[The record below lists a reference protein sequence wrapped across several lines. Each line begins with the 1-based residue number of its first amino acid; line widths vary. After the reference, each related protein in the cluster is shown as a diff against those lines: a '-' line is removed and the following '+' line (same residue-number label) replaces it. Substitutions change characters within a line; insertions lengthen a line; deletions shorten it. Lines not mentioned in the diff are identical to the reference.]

1 MFDKSSQSP
10 TQLSSPSTI
19 AMTPQNEVYN
29 SIQAINEAVKSSS
42 GWVSPLRN
50 EMTKVIIG
58 QEQLVERLLVGLLT
72 GGHILLE
79 GLPGLAKTLAVK
91 TLARAVQTDFRRLQF
106 TPDMLP
112 ADITG
117 VSVFEVADSSF
128 RFHRGPVF
136 SSVVLAD
143 EINRASPKAQS
154 ALLEAMEERQVSVD
168 GNTYKLPDPF
178 FVIATQNPLEHSGTF
193 PLPESQLDRFFMRI
207 SLGYPNRQSER
218 TLLEKESRREL
229 LTRHEAVVTQSE
241 LLAWQQE
248 VKSIKTRPA
257 LLDYVQDL
265 IEQSRNTANFSNGIS
280 PRAALDLVSGA
291 RAWAMLA
298 GRDYV
303 IPEDVQDV
311 LPAII
316 GHRLTLA
323 MDQEGHVNIGTNPA
337 DRLLE
342 ITPLQ

>member
-1 MFDKSSQSP
+1 MKTRF
-10 TQLSSPSTI
+10 
-19 AMTPQNEVYN
+19 NE
-29 SIQAINEAVKSSS
+29 IRKFINEIVLGKEKQIE
-42 GWVSPLRN
+42 LC
-50 EMTKVIIG
+50 
-58 QEQLVERLLVGLLT
+58 LCCLLAK
-72 GGHILLE
+72 GHILIE
-79 GLPGLAKTLAVK
+79 DLPGMGKTLLAHTLAKALG
-91 TLARAVQTDFRRLQF
+91 LDFSRIQF
-106 TPDMLP
+106 TSDMLP

-128 RFHRGPVF
+128 RFHQGPVF

-218 TLLEKESRREL
+218 TLLEKESRRDL
-229 LTRHEAVVTQSE
+229 LSRHEAVVTQSE

>member
-1 MFDKSSQSP
+1 MKTRF
-10 TQLSSPSTI
+10 
-19 AMTPQNEVYN
+19 NE
-29 SIQAINEAVKSSS
+29 IRKFINEIVLGKEKQIE
-42 GWVSPLRN
+42 LC
-50 EMTKVIIG
+50 
-58 QEQLVERLLVGLLT
+58 LCCLLAK
-72 GGHILLE
+72 GHILIE
-79 GLPGLAKTLAVK
+79 DLPGMGKTLLAHTLAKALG
-91 TLARAVQTDFRRLQF
+91 LDFNRIQF
-106 TPDMLP
+106 TSDMLP

-128 RFHRGPVF
+128 RFHQGPVF

-168 GNTYKLPDPF
+168 GNTYELPNPF

-218 TLLEKESRREL
+218 TLLEEESRREL
-229 LTRHEAVVTQSE
+229 LTRHEAVITQSD

-265 IEQSRNTANFSNGIS
+265 IEQSRNSANFSNGIS

>member
-1 MFDKSSQSP
+1 MKTRF
-10 TQLSSPSTI
+10 
-19 AMTPQNEVYN
+19 NE
-29 SIQAINEAVKSSS
+29 IRKFINEIVLGKEKQIE
-42 GWVSPLRN
+42 LC
-50 EMTKVIIG
+50 
-58 QEQLVERLLVGLLT
+58 LCCLLAK
-72 GGHILLE
+72 GHILIE
-79 GLPGLAKTLAVK
+79 DLPGMGKTLLAHTLAKALG
-91 TLARAVQTDFRRLQF
+91 LDFNRIQF
-106 TPDMLP
+106 TSDMLP

-128 RFHRGPVF
+128 RFHQGPVF

-168 GNTYKLPDPF
+168 GNTYELPNPF

-207 SLGYPNRQSER
+207 SLGYPDRQSER
-218 TLLEKESRREL
+218 TLLEEESRREL
-229 LTRHEAVVTQSE
+229 LTRHEAVITQSD

-265 IEQSRNTANFSNGIS
+265 IEQSRNSANFSNGIS

>member
-1 MFDKSSQSP
+1 MKTRF
-10 TQLSSPSTI
+10 
-19 AMTPQNEVYN
+19 NE
-29 SIQAINEAVKSSS
+29 IRKFINEIVLGKEKQIE
-42 GWVSPLRN
+42 LC
-50 EMTKVIIG
+50 
-58 QEQLVERLLVGLLT
+58 LCCLLAK
-72 GGHILLE
+72 GHILIE
-79 GLPGLAKTLAVK
+79 DLPGMGKTLLAHTLAKALG
-91 TLARAVQTDFRRLQF
+91 LDFSRIQF
-106 TPDMLP
+106 TSDMLP

-128 RFHRGPVF
+128 RFHQGPVF

-154 ALLEAMEERQVSVD
+154 ALLEAMEERQVTVD
-168 GNTYKLPDPF
+168 GNTYILPDPF

-229 LTRHEAVVTQSE
+229 LSRHEAVITQSD

>member
-1 MFDKSSQSP
+1 MKTRF
-10 TQLSSPSTI
+10 
-19 AMTPQNEVYN
+19 NE
-29 SIQAINEAVKSSS
+29 IRKFINEIVLGKEKQIE
-42 GWVSPLRN
+42 LC
-50 EMTKVIIG
+50 
-58 QEQLVERLLVGLLT
+58 LCCLLAK
-72 GGHILLE
+72 GHILIE
-79 GLPGLAKTLAVK
+79 DLPGMGKTLLAHTLAKALG
-91 TLARAVQTDFRRLQF
+91 LDFSRIQF
-106 TPDMLP
+106 TSDMLP

-128 RFHRGPVF
+128 RFHQGPVF